1 MDLYNMLQTGEGI
14 EHLEDFILDLDSE
27 FRFKCRRCGKCCIH
41 QDTILFNARDI
52 YNIARKKGMTM
63 QQVIEAY
70 TEVYIGRNSRLPVVH
85 LLSNGPKGACPLLE
99 DGRCSVHDCKPTVC
113 ALFPLGRVVTGEKFG
128 EPIEDLDKIQVKYI
142 INNFTRGSAKRV
154 NTVRSWL
161 DKFGIS
167 EHDEYFLLWNKVCMS
182 LTMAVE
188 KLEEA
193 KVSMPV
199 LNMLW
204 DAMFQMLFLQYDVEQ
219 EFMPQ
224 FQAAADKLL
233 SLSDALMKEQL
244 PAGPAKDAVQS
255 STERGT

>member
-1 MDLYNMLQTGEGI
+1 MDLRKMMKTGEG
-14 EHLEDFILDLDSE
+14 LEQLGQNLLDLDTE

-41 QDTILFNARDI
+41 QDTIIFNADI

-63 QQVIEAY
+63 QQVIDTY
-70 TEVYIGRNSRLPVVH
+70 TEVYIGSNSRIPVVH

-99 DGRCSVHDCKPTVC
+99 DSRCSVHDCKPTVC
-113 ALFPLGRVVTGEKFG
+113 ALFPLGRVVMGTKFG
-128 EPIEDLDKIQVKYI
+128 EPIEDLDKMQVKYI
-142 INNFTRGSAKRV
+142 INNYTCGSAKRV

-161 DKFGIS
+161 DRFGIP
-167 EHDEYFLLWNKVCMS
+167 EHDEYFLLWTKVCMS
-182 LTMAVE
+182 LTATIV
-188 KLEEA
+188 KLEKA

-204 DAMFQMLFLQYDVEQ
+204 DVIFQVLFLQYDVEQ

-233 SLSDALMKEQL
+233 SLSEAIMKAQ
-244 PAGPAKDAVQS
+244 PSAGPTDDAGQS
-255 STERGT
+255 STERKA